1 MKHIH
6 TLLILSA
13 FVFATACAD
22 FVDVVPDNVATIDY
36 AFRDKVGA
44 EKFLAT
50 CYSYLPNIGNPANDP
65 AIMGSEETWN
75 FVDTREVSGE
85 VGNYNSFYIKK
96 GLQNTSDPYN
106 NYWDG
111 MMYGGRGLFQG
122 IRNCN
127 IFLEN
132 ADKVGIQ
139 LQGEELERWK
149 AEVKVLKAYFHF
161 YLMRMYGPIPLM
173 KENIPV
179 DSTPE
184 EVRVYR
190 DPWDDCVDYVVSLL
204 DEAAPHLPLAIEDRS
219 TEMGR
224 ITRPAALGI
233 KAVVLVTSASPLF
246 NGNADYVNVADNR
259 GVKLFTQSYD
269 ASKWEKAATACKQ
282 AIDVAEEAGHKLYT
296 FAGPYSISDDVKLLN
311 SIRCVYSDRYNEEMI
326 WCAPKSG
333 NSGNLQRVSLPHFT
347 SAMLSTNPFRG
358 MLVPSMRIVE
368 KFYSE
373 NGVPI
378 DEDKTYDYEGR
389 YSVAVAPA
397 DKPDFIQA
405 GFHTAKLHMNREPR
419 FYADI
424 AFDGSYWWG
433 NGTFTGAGWKIGTR
447 QGDPA
452 GKTQSVRYTI
462 TGYWNKKGNNYQ
474 TTVTSSGGAQT
485 YNFSPAI
492 LRLADLYLLYA
503 EARNESLSQPDDE
516 VYTYVDKVRE
526 HAGLSGVVESWEN
539 YSTVPNKP
547 QTKEGMRAIIHRE
560 RDVELCF
567 ESKHFWDVRRWKTA
581 MQEVPGAIIG
591 WNIDANSDD
600 EYYTIKVLDNLTFT
614 TKEYLW
620 PIRTYTLR
628 VNTNLVQ
635 NPYWE

>member
-1 MKHIH
+1 MVSA
-6 TLLILSA
+6 LLC
-13 FVFATACAD
+13 VTACAD

-50 CYSYLPNIGNPANDP
+50 CYNYIPNIGNPANDP

-75 FVDTREVSGE
+75 FVDTREVNSE

-96 GLQNTSDPYN
+96 GLQNTSDPYIN
-106 NYWDG
+106 CWDG
-111 MMYGGRGLFQG
+111 LQYGGKGLFQG

-132 ADKVGIQ
+132 ADKVGVQ
-139 LQGEELERWK
+139 LQGDELERWK

-161 YLMRMYGPIPLM
+161 YLMRMYGPIPLV

-179 DSTPE
+179 DASPE
-184 EVRVYR
+184 DVRVYR
-190 DPWDDCVDYVVSLL
+190 EPWDDCVDYVVSLL
-204 DEAAPHLPLAIEDRS
+204 DEAAPHLPLSIEDRA

-224 ITRPAALGI
+224 ITRPVALGV
-233 KAVVLVTSASPLF
+233 KAVVLTTSASPLY
-246 NGNADYVNVADNR
+246 NGNADYANVVDNR
-259 GVKLFTQSYD
+259 GVRIFTQSYD
-269 ASKWEKAATACKQ
+269 ASKWQRAAQACKE
-282 AIDVAEEAGHKLYT
+282 AIECAEEAGHALYT
-296 FAGPYSISDDVKLLN
+296 FSGPYIVSDEVQLLN
-311 SIRCVYSDRYNEEMI
+311 NIRLVYSDRYNEEMI
-326 WCAPKSG
+326 WCAPKVG
-333 NSGNLQRVSLPHFT
+333 NSTNLQRVGLPHFT
-347 SAMLSTNPFRG
+347 AAMLSTNPFRG
-358 MLVPSMRIVE
+358 MLVPSMKMVE

-378 DEDKTYDYEGR
+378 DEDVTYDYAGR
-389 YSVAVAPA
+389 YSVDTAPS
-397 DKPDFIQA
+397 DHPDFIQA
-405 GFHTAKLHMNREPR
+405 GFRTAKLHMHREPR
-419 FYADI
+419 FYADL

-452 GKTQSVRYTI
+452 GKCQSVRYTI
-462 TGYWNKKGNNYQ
+462 TGYWNKKFSNYQ
-474 TTVTSSGGAQT
+474 TTVTSSGGAQFYT
-485 YNFSPAI
+485 YSPSI

-503 EARNESLSQPDDE
+503 EARNESLDRPDDE
-516 VYTYVDKVRE
+516 VYLYVDKVRE
-526 HAGLSGVVESWEN
+526 HAGLNGVLESWEQ
-539 YSTVPNKP
+539 YSSVPNKP
-547 QTKEGMRAIIHRE
+547 LTKEGMREIIHRE
-560 RDVELCF
+560 RDLELCF
-567 ESKHFWDVRRWKTA
+567 ESKHFWDIRRWKVA
-581 MQEVPGAIIG
+581 AQEISGPVLG
-591 WNIDANSDD
+591 WNIDASEES
-600 EYYTIKVLDNLTFT
+600 EYYTIKVLDNLSFT

>member
-1 MKHIH
+1 MYEVSDKYKQAIRSHSRKSEWRGTITTTAGIVYH
-6 TLLILSA
+6 FTNKEIVKGSGTLTRSCAGSTSLELGSVYAAELDISLFLNVDRYSMYDAVIDLYYVSYFRTKRRWNDLIS
-13 FVFATACAD
+13 
-22 FVDVVPDNVATIDY
+22 
-36 AFRDKVGA
+36 
-44 EKFLAT
+44 
-50 CYSYLPNIGNPANDP
+50 S
-65 AIMGSEETWN
+65 TWN
-75 FVDTREVSGE
+75 SMRSTTWTAPYETEEIPMGRFVVSEATRTLT
-85 VGNYNSFYIKK
+85 I
-96 GLQNTSDPYN
+96 LQ
-106 NYWDG
+106 
-111 MMYGGRGLFQG
+111 
-122 IRNCN
+122 
-127 IFLEN
+127 
-132 ADKVGIQ
+132 
-139 LQGEELERWK
+139 
-149 AEVKVLKAYFHF
+149 LKAY
-161 YLMRMYGPIPLM
+161 
-173 KENIPV
+173 
-179 DSTPE
+179 
-184 EVRVYR
+184 
-190 DPWDDCVDYVVSLL
+190 DYMLRFDKSL
-204 DEAAPHLPLAIEDRS
+204 
-219 TEMGR
+219 
-224 ITRPAALGI
+224 
-233 KAVVLVTSASPLF
+233 V
-246 NGNADYVNVADNR
+246 
-259 GVKLFTQSYD
+259 
-269 ASKWEKAATACKQ
+269 
-282 AIDVAEEAGHKLYT
+282 
-296 FAGPYSISDDVKLLN
+296 
-311 SIRCVYSDRYNEEMI
+311 
-326 WCAPKSG
+326 
-333 NSGNLQRVSLPHFT
+333 NSGNTRTPYEWLQFACEACRVPLGITEEAVAAMPNGTKSL
-347 SAMLSTNPFRG
+347 SWTN
-358 MLVPSMRIVE
+358 
-368 KFYSE
+368 
-373 NGVPI
+373 I

-516 VYTYVDKVRE
+516 VYAYVDKVRE

-539 YSTVPNKP
+539 FSTVPNKP
-547 QTKEGMRAIIHRE
+547 QTKEGMREIIHRE

-581 MQEVPGAIIG
+581 MQEVPGSIIG